1 MKTRYN
7 KNFEF
12 SQKNLKE
19 IFEKKFTDNF
29 EGIKKNME
37 KKFDR
42 VIKKNIKNLKK
53 KKDDVIKLFK
63 DKFIVLIEKEKKG
76 LSDEIIKD
84 IFNNF
89 EKNMIEE
96 IKNQMNTNIINI
108 ENNYLL
114 SKEMKLKQK
123 VLTLLMVFLKEL
135 LHFLII

>member
-1 MKTRYN
+1 M
-7 KNFEF
+7 
-12 SQKNLKE
+12 
-19 IFEKKFTDNF
+19 
-29 EGIKKNME
+29 
-37 KKFDR
+37 
-42 VIKKNIKNLKK
+42 V
-53 KKDDVIKLFK
+53 KLFK
-63 DKFIVLIEKEKKG
+63 DKFIVLIEKEKKR

-96 IKNQMNTNIINI
+96 MKNQMNTNIINI

>member
-1 MKTRYN
+1 M
-7 KNFEF
+7 
-12 SQKNLKE
+12 
-19 IFEKKFTDNF
+19 
-29 EGIKKNME
+29 
-37 KKFDR
+37 
-42 VIKKNIKNLKK
+42 V
-53 KKDDVIKLFK
+53 KLFK
-63 DKFIVLIEKEKKG
+63 DKFIVLIEKEKKR

>member
-1 MKTRYN
+1 M
-7 KNFEF
+7 
-12 SQKNLKE
+12 
-19 IFEKKFTDNF
+19 
-29 EGIKKNME
+29 
-37 KKFDR
+37 
-42 VIKKNIKNLKK
+42 V
-53 KKDDVIKLFK
+53 KLFK
-63 DKFIVLIEKEKKG
+63 DKFIVLIEKEKKR

-135 LHFLII
+135 LHLR

>member
-1 MKTRYN
+1 
-7 KNFEF
+7 
-12 SQKNLKE
+12 
-19 IFEKKFTDNF
+19 
-29 EGIKKNME
+29 ME

-42 VIKKNIKNLKK
+42 VIKKNIQNLKK
-53 KKDDVIKLFK
+53 KKDDVVKLFK
-63 DKFIVLIEKEKKG
+63 DKFIVLIEKEKKR

-135 LHFLII
+135 LLFLII

>member
-1 MKTRYN
+1 
-7 KNFEF
+7 
-12 SQKNLKE
+12 
-19 IFEKKFTDNF
+19 
-29 EGIKKNME
+29 ME

-53 KKDDVIKLFK
+53 KKDDVVKLFK
-63 DKFIVLIEKEKKG
+63 DKFIVLIKKEKKR

-84 IFNNF
+84 IFNTF
-89 EKNMIEE
+89 EKNMIKE

-135 LHFLII
+135 LHLR

>member
-1 MKTRYN
+1 MK
-7 KNFEF
+7 
-12 SQKNLKE
+12 
-19 IFEKKFTDNF
+19 
-29 EGIKKNME
+29 
-37 KKFDR
+37 
-42 VIKKNIKNLKK
+42 KNLKK
-53 KKDDVIKLFK
+53 KIDDVIKLFK
-63 DKFIVLIEKEKKG
+63 DKFIVLIEKEKKR

-135 LHFLII
+135 LLFLII

>member
-1 MKTRYN
+1 M
-7 KNFEF
+7 
-12 SQKNLKE
+12 
-19 IFEKKFTDNF
+19 
-29 EGIKKNME
+29 
-37 KKFDR
+37 
-42 VIKKNIKNLKK
+42 
-53 KKDDVIKLFK
+53 
-63 DKFIVLIEKEKKG
+63 IEKEKKR

-123 VLTLLMVFLKEL
+123 VLTLLIVFLKEL
-135 LHFLII
+135 LHSLII

>member
-1 MKTRYN
+1 M
-7 KNFEF
+7 
-12 SQKNLKE
+12 
-19 IFEKKFTDNF
+19 
-29 EGIKKNME
+29 
-37 KKFDR
+37 
-42 VIKKNIKNLKK
+42 V
-53 KKDDVIKLFK
+53 KLFK

-123 VLTLLMVFLKEL
+123 VLTLLIVFLKEL
-135 LHFLII
+135 LLLR